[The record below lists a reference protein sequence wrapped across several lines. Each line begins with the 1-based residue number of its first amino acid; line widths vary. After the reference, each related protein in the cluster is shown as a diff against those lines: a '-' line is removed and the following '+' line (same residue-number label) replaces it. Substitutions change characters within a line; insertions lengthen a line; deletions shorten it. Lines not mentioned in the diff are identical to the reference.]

1 MDGGKIAVVQSL
13 DLLMKEGK
21 TKTGQ
26 NRTTRRSAR
35 FNIPDAQRL
44 RVIGLHIAGMS
55 YRQIAEIEKIDKE
68 TVQRILHHSLELKN
82 INDGILE
89 ACKMQVLNLT
99 PEAVKA
105 AGILIRKGN
114 PRMVAEVL
122 RGTQVLTPRSEQAVT
137 LRSTED
143 QFADRTNE
151 ELEYFAT
158 HGC

>member
-1 MDGGKIAVVQSL
+1 MNERKG
-13 DLLMKEGK
+13 
-21 TKTGQ
+21 KTGQ

-55 YRQIAEIEKIDKE
+55 YRQIAEIETIDKE
-68 TVQRILHHSLELKN
+68 TVQRILHHSPELKN

-89 ACKMQVLNLT
+89 ACRMQVVNLA

-137 LRSTED
+137 LRSAEG
-143 QFADRTNE
+143 QFPDRKDE
-151 ELEYFAT
+151 ELEYFAV
-158 HGC
+158 HGYWPEDDTETKKPA

>member
-1 MDGGKIAVVQSL
+1 MRSQI
-13 DLLMKEGK
+13 

-26 NRTTRRSAR
+26 NRTTKATRLAK

-68 TVQRILHHSLELKN
+68 TVQRILHHSPELKN

-89 ACKMQVLNLT
+89 ACRMQVLNLA

-105 AGILIRKGN
+105 AGSLIRRGN

-137 LRSTED
+137 LRSAQD
-143 QFADRTNE
+143 LFAGRTDK
-151 ELEYFAT
+151 ELEFFAT
-158 HGC
+158 HGYWPEDDPETKKPA